1 MPSSR
6 RFGSPWLLLLVLV
19 CSLLGRPMHDAWH
32 IAHPFGES
40 ERGAALVAVVVADV
54 DADADADADVVAS
67 GAAQGQGDQQD
78 DVDNVN
84 DIDNV
89 DDDGGL
95 KSDACAWCLFHAQ
108 AAAPGRAPEAL
119 LTNAEASA
127 PPVAPPRGPLPALAW
142 TVAKPRGPPSA

>member
-54 DADADADADVVAS
+54 DTDV
-67 GAAQGQGDQQD
+67 AAIGGGEGPGGPQD
-78 DVDNVN
+78 DV
-84 DIDNV
+84 DNV

-108 AAAPGRAPEAL
+108 AAAPGRAPDAL
-119 LTNAEASA
+119 LTHAEASA
-127 PPVAPPRGPLPALAW
+127 PPVALPRGPLPALVW

>member
-40 ERGAALVAVVVADV
+40 ERGAALVAAVVADV
-54 DADADADADVVAS
+54 DADVDADADVVAI
-67 GAAQGQGDQQD
+67 GASQGQGDLQD
-78 DVDNVN
+78 DVDDI

-108 AAAPGRAPEAL
+108 AAAPGRAPDAL
-119 LTNAEASA
+119 LTHAEASA
-127 PPVAPPRGPLPALAW
+127 PPVALPRGPLPALDW